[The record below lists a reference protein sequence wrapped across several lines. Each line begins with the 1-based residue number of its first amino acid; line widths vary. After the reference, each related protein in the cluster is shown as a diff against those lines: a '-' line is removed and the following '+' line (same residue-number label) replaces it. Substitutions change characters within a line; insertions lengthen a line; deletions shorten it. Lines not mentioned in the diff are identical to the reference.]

1 MSSPTQKDDEKMSTD
16 PDFTMTEKAGLYK
29 AVFSRRDV
37 RSHFIEKKIPD
48 DVLVKLLNAAHH
60 APSVGY
66 SQPWD
71 FVLIKNKVTR
81 LKVKNSFILEREKS
95 ISLLDNDLDRQD
107 KYSKLKLEGI
117 LESDINIC
125 ITYDPERFG
134 PFILGRTSIPETGE
148 YSVCCA
154 IQNLWLASRAEGI
167 GVGWVSILSI
177 EDLRNILG
185 IPSHVKPIAYLCLGY
200 VNKFEDI
207 PDLERA
213 RWLKRTILSK
223 VIHFEDWNSSELSIW
238 NNTNKLIRNLES
250 SPDVQYRC

>member
-1 MSSPTQKDDEKMSTD
+1 MPTDS
-16 PDFTMTEKAGLYK
+16 FTLTEKEGLYK

-37 RSHFIEKKIPD
+37 RSHFIDKKIQD
-48 DVLVKLLNAAHH
+48 DVLVKILNAAHH

-71 FVLIKNKVTR
+71 FILIKNKVTR
-81 LKVKNSFILEREKS
+81 LKVKNSFIVERKKS

-107 KYSKLKLEGI
+107 KYIKLRLEGI

-125 ITYDPERFG
+125 VTYDPQRFG

-154 IQNLWLASRAEGI
+154 IQNLWLAARAEGI

-177 EDLRNILG
+177 EDLRKILE
-185 IPSHVKPIAYLCLGY
+185 IPNHVKPIAYLCLGY
-200 VNKFEDI
+200 VNKFEDK
-207 PDLERA
+207 PDLERVG
-213 RWLKRTILSK
+213 WLRRTILSK
-223 VIHFEDWNSSELSIW
+223 VIHFEDWNNTELNNW
-238 NNTNKLIRNLES
+238 NNINKIIQDLDYRS
-250 SPDVQYRC
+250 SS

>member
-1 MSSPTQKDDEKMSTD
+1 MPTDLDS
-16 PDFTMTEKAGLYK
+16 FTLTEKEGLYK

-37 RSHFIEKKIPD
+37 RSHFIDKKIQD
-48 DVLVKLLNAAHH
+48 DVLVKILNAAHH

-71 FVLIKNKVTR
+71 FILIKNKVTR
-81 LKVKNSFILEREKS
+81 LKVKDSFIVERKRS

-107 KYSKLKLEGI
+107 KYIRLRLEGI

-125 ITYDPERFG
+125 VTYDPQRFG

-154 IQNLWLASRAEGI
+154 IQNLWLAARAEGI

-177 EDLRNILG
+177 EDLRKILE
-185 IPSHVKPIAYLCLGY
+185 IPNHVKPIAYLCLGY
-200 VNKFEDI
+200 VNKFEDK
-207 PDLERA
+207 PDLERGG
-213 RWLKRTILSK
+213 WLRRTILSK
-223 VIHFEDWNSSELSIW
+223 VIHFEDWNNTELNNW
-238 NNTNKLIRNLES
+238 NNTNKIIRDLDYRS
-250 SPDVQYRC
+250 SS

>member
-1 MSSPTQKDDEKMSTD
+1 MPTDLDS
-16 PDFTMTEKAGLYK
+16 FTLTEKEGLYK

-37 RSHFIEKKIPD
+37 RSHFIDKKIQD
-48 DVLVKLLNAAHH
+48 DVLVKILNAAHH

-71 FVLIKNKVTR
+71 FILIKNKVTR
-81 LKVKNSFILEREKS
+81 LKVKDSFIVERKRS

-107 KYSKLKLEGI
+107 KYIKLRLEGI

-125 ITYDPERFG
+125 VTYDPQRFG

-154 IQNLWLASRAEGI
+154 IQNLWLAARAEGI

-177 EDLRNILG
+177 EDLRMILE
-185 IPSHVKPIAYLCLGY
+185 IPNHVKPIAYLCLGY
-200 VNKFEDI
+200 VKKFEDK
-207 PDLERA
+207 PDLERVG
-213 RWLKRTILSK
+213 WLRRTILSK
-223 VIHFEDWNSSELSIW
+223 VIHFEDWNNTELNNW
-238 NNTNKLIRNLES
+238 NNTNKIIQDLDYRS
-250 SPDVQYRC
+250 SS

>member
-1 MSSPTQKDDEKMSTD
+1 MSID

-37 RSHFIEKKIPD
+37 RSHFIDKKIPD

-71 FVLIKNKVTR
+71 FVLIKNKGIR

-95 ISLLDNDLDRQD
+95 ISLLDNDVDRQD
-107 KYSKLKLEGI
+107 KYTKLKLEGI

-154 IQNLWLASRAEGI
+154 IQNLWLAARAEGI
-167 GVGWVSILSI
+167 GVGSTGILSI

-185 IPSHVKPIAYLCLGY
+185 IPNHVKPIAYLCLGY

-213 RWLKRTILSK
+213 KWLKRTILSK
-223 VIHFEDWNSSELSIW
+223 VIHFEDWNNSELSTW
-238 NNTNKLIRNLES
+238 TNTNKLIRNLENS
-250 SPDVQYRC
+250 SDV

>member
-1 MSSPTQKDDEKMSTD
+1 MPTDLDS
-16 PDFTMTEKAGLYK
+16 FTLTEKKGLYK

-37 RSHFIEKKIPD
+37 RSHFIDKKIQD
-48 DVLVKLLNAAHH
+48 DVLVKILNAAHH

-71 FVLIKNKVTR
+71 FILIKNKVTR
-81 LKVKNSFILEREKS
+81 LKVKNSFIVERKKS

-107 KYSKLKLEGI
+107 KYIKLRLEGI

-125 ITYDPERFG
+125 VTYDPQRFG

-154 IQNLWLASRAEGI
+154 IQNLWLAARAEGI

-177 EDLRNILG
+177 EDLRKILE
-185 IPSHVKPIAYLCLGY
+185 IPNHVKPIAYLCLGY
-200 VNKFEDI
+200 VNKFEDK
-207 PDLERA
+207 PDLERVG
-213 RWLKRTILSK
+213 WLRRTILSK
-223 VIHFEDWNSSELSIW
+223 VIHFEDWNNTELNNW
-238 NNTNKLIRNLES
+238 NNINKIIQDLDYRS
-250 SPDVQYRC
+250 SS

>member
-1 MSSPTQKDDEKMSTD
+1 MPTDLDS
-16 PDFTMTEKAGLYK
+16 FTLTEKEGLYK

-37 RSHFIEKKIPD
+37 RSHFIDKKIQD
-48 DVLVKLLNAAHH
+48 DVLVKILNAAHH

-71 FVLIKNKVTR
+71 FILIKNKVTR
-81 LKVKNSFILEREKS
+81 LKVKDSFIVERKRS

-107 KYSKLKLEGI
+107 KYIRLRLEGI

-125 ITYDPERFG
+125 VTYDPQRFG

-154 IQNLWLASRAEGI
+154 IQNLWLAARAEGI

-177 EDLRNILG
+177 EDLRKILE
-185 IPSHVKPIAYLCLGY
+185 ILNHVKPIAYLCLGY
-200 VNKFEDI
+200 VKKFEDK
-207 PDLERA
+207 PDLERVG
-213 RWLKRTILSK
+213 WLRRTILSK
-223 VIHFEDWNSSELSIW
+223 VIHFEDWNNTELNNW
-238 NNTNKLIRNLES
+238 NNTNKIIRDLDYRS
-250 SPDVQYRC
+250 SS

>member
-1 MSSPTQKDDEKMSTD
+1 MSID

-37 RSHFIEKKIPD
+37 RSHFIDKKIPD

-71 FVLIKNKVTR
+71 FVLIKNKGTR

-95 ISLLDNDLDRQD
+95 ISLLDNDVDRQD
-107 KYSKLKLEGI
+107 KYTKLKLEGI

-154 IQNLWLASRAEGI
+154 IQNLWLAARAEGI

-177 EDLRNILG
+177 EDLRSILG
-185 IPSHVKPIAYLCLGY
+185 IPNHVKPIAYLCLGY

-213 RWLKRTILSK
+213 KWLKRTILSK
-223 VIHFEDWNSSELSIW
+223 VIHFEDWNNSELSIW
-238 NNTNKLIRNLES
+238 TNTNKLIGNLENS
-250 SPDVQYRC
+250 SDV

>member
-1 MSSPTQKDDEKMSTD
+1 MPTDLDS
-16 PDFTMTEKAGLYK
+16 FTLTEKEGLYK

-37 RSHFIEKKIPD
+37 RSHFIDKKIQD
-48 DVLVKLLNAAHH
+48 DVLVKILNAAHH

-71 FVLIKNKVTR
+71 FILIKNKVTR
-81 LKVKNSFILEREKS
+81 LEVKNSFIVERKKS

-107 KYSKLKLEGI
+107 KYIKLKLEGI

-125 ITYDPERFG
+125 VTYDPQRFG

-154 IQNLWLASRAEGI
+154 IQNLWLAARAEGI

-177 EDLRNILG
+177 EDLRKILE
-185 IPSHVKPIAYLCLGY
+185 IPNHVKPIAYLCLGY
-200 VNKFEDI
+200 VNKFEDK
-207 PDLERA
+207 PDLERVD
-213 RWLKRTILSK
+213 WLRRTILSK
-223 VIHFEDWNSSELSIW
+223 VIHFEDWNNTELNNW
-238 NNTNKLIRNLES
+238 NNTNKIIQDLDYRS
-250 SPDVQYRC
+250 SS

>member
-1 MSSPTQKDDEKMSTD
+1 MSTD
-16 PDFTMTEKAGLYK
+16 LDSFTSTEKEGLYK

-37 RSHFIEKKIPD
+37 RSHFIDKKIPD
-48 DVLVKLLNAAHH
+48 DLLVKILNAAHH

-71 FVLIKNKVTR
+71 FIIIKNKATR

-95 ISLLDNDLDRQD
+95 ISLLDNDLDKQD
-107 KYSKLKLEGI
+107 KYIKLKLEGI

-125 ITYDPERFG
+125 VTYDPERFG

-154 IQNLWLASRAEGI
+154 IQNLWLTARAEGI

-177 EDLRNILG
+177 DDLRKILG
-185 IPSHVKPIAYLCLGY
+185 IPNHVKPIAYLCLGY
-200 VNKFEDI
+200 VNKFEDRQI
-207 PDLERA
+207 
-213 RWLKRTILSK
+213 
-223 VIHFEDWNSSELSIW
+223 
-238 NNTNKLIRNLES
+238 
-250 SPDVQYRC
+250 

>member
-1 MSSPTQKDDEKMSTD
+1 MSTD
-16 PDFTMTEKAGLYK
+16 LDSFTFTEKEGLYK

-37 RSHFIEKKIPD
+37 RSHYIDKKIPD
-48 DVLVKLLNAAHH
+48 DVLVKILNAAHH

-71 FVLIKNKVTR
+71 FIIIKNKATR

-95 ISLLDNDLDRQD
+95 ISLLDNDLDKQD
-107 KYSKLKLEGI
+107 KYIKLKLEGI

-125 ITYDPERFG
+125 VTYDPERFG

-154 IQNLWLASRAEGI
+154 IQNLWLTARAEGI

-177 EDLRNILG
+177 DDLRKILG
-185 IPSHVKPIAYLCLGY
+185 IPNHVKPIAYLCLGY
-200 VNKFEDI
+200 VNKFEDR
-207 PDLERA
+207 PDLERVG
-213 RWLKRTILSK
+213 WLKRTILSK
-223 VIHFEDWNSSELSIW
+223 VIHFEDWNNTELGSWYNI
-238 NNTNKLIRNLES
+238 NKMIQNLN
-250 SPDVQYRC
+250 DR

>member
-1 MSSPTQKDDEKMSTD
+1 MSTD
-16 PDFTMTEKAGLYK
+16 LDFTLTEKAGLYK

-37 RSHFIEKKIPD
+37 RSHFIDKKIPD

-71 FVLIKNKVTR
+71 FILIKNKGTR

-107 KYSKLKLEGI
+107 KYTKLKLEGI

-154 IQNLWLASRAEGI
+154 IQNLWLAARAEGI

-177 EDLRNILG
+177 EDLHNILG
-185 IPSHVKPIAYLCLGY
+185 IPNHVKPIAYLCLGY
-200 VNKFEDI
+200 VNKFEDR

-213 RWLKRTILSK
+213 GWLKRTILSK
-223 VIHFEDWNSSELSIW
+223 VIHFEDWNNSELSIW
-238 NNTNKLIRNLES
+238 NNTNKMIRNLDRS
-250 SPDVQYRC
+250 SDV

>member
-1 MSSPTQKDDEKMSTD
+1 MPTDLDS
-16 PDFTMTEKAGLYK
+16 FTLTEKEGLYK

-37 RSHFIEKKIPD
+37 RSHFIDKKIQD
-48 DVLVKLLNAAHH
+48 DVLVKILNAAHH

-71 FVLIKNKVTR
+71 FILIKNKVTR
-81 LKVKNSFILEREKS
+81 LEVKNSFIVERKKS

-107 KYSKLKLEGI
+107 KYIKLRLEGI

-125 ITYDPERFG
+125 VTYDPQRFG

-154 IQNLWLASRAEGI
+154 IQNLWLAARAEGI

-177 EDLRNILG
+177 EDLRKILE
-185 IPSHVKPIAYLCLGY
+185 IPNHVKPIAYLCLGY
-200 VNKFEDI
+200 VNKFEDK
-207 PDLERA
+207 PDLERVD
-213 RWLKRTILSK
+213 WLRRTILSK
-223 VIHFEDWNSSELSIW
+223 VIHFEDWNNTELNNW
-238 NNTNKLIRNLES
+238 NNTNKIIQDLDYRS
-250 SPDVQYRC
+250 SS